1 MRNSNAFLAAVEMLL
16 LLALREAYEQPDAM
30 SRPGPGRRRAGL
42 SSLSG
47 AELALRRQPGLG
59 QHAVQ
64 ALVDVGLQFRRGIG
78 GQRPGLAGE
87 GFQRQVRFALAGEDG
102 QAAFQ
107 AGQFGFDV
115 GAGVHGP
122 ILGPGPS
129 TARVADV
136 AVA

>member
-1 MRNSNAFLAAVEMLL
+1 MSNRTQCQGRDRGVGGQDFHPCRAG
-16 LLALREAYEQPDAM
+16 LALR
-30 SRPGPGRRRAGL
+30 RP
-42 SSLSG
+42 
-47 AELALRRQPGLG
+47 RRQPGLG